1 MDSQGENRRTCTCR
15 GRNHLIMKET
25 KSRFVIGIDLG
36 TTNSVVSYIDIENE
50 HDQSESSRIE
60 IYPCPQIEAPGE
72 IKEHNL
78 LPSFIY
84 LPTQQEREGGGLVMP
99 WDPFGERVV
108 GRWARIRGAEVP
120 GRLVSSAKSWLCH
133 RGVDRLAPILP
144 LDAAPDCQKMSPVVA
159 TATYLR
165 HFKAAWNHTLGKKAG
180 QKMEDQDVYIT
191 IPASF
196 DAVARDLTVK
206 AAASAGLKDVVLLEE
221 PQAAFY
227 SWLHLQG
234 DAWRKQVKPG
244 DVILVVDVGG
254 GTSDFS
260 LIQVSGK
267 DNQLFLERLAVGEHL
282 LLGGD
287 NMDLTLTWTLS
298 EELKSKGHKLDH
310 HQFQALWNNV
320 RLAKEKLLENPD
332 LESVP
337 VIIAG
342 KGSGLVGGTIKTE
355 LTKQQVV
362 EIILQGFFPECSI
375 NDMPQERQKAGLQE
389 LGLPYSADTAITKH
403 LAKFLNS
410 ETASAGRE
418 GQEHEGPVIPTAVLF
433 NGGVFKAAVL
443 RERIMSVIT
452 SWAQGAEEPPRE
464 LLGTDL
470 DLAVSRGAAHFGL
483 VQLGEGIK
491 IRGGVP
497 RSYYIGLESAVLA
510 IPGMPPQIK
519 ALCVV
524 PKGLEEGA
532 TVDIPEKEFG
542 LVVGQEVEFMFL
554 GSNDRPEDKPGDI
567 ISDWEDT
574 IEPVST
580 LRTTLEAPEIEAG
593 TVIPVTLQAKVTE
606 VGTLAISLI
615 SKDKNLKFDLEFDV
629 RN

>member
-1 MDSQGENRRTCTCR
+1 MNDP
-15 GRNHLIMKET
+15 
-25 KSRFVIGIDLG
+25 KSRFVVGIDLG
-36 TTNSVVSYIDIENE
+36 TTNSVLSYIDT
-50 HDQSESSRIE
+50 QAESDKIE
-60 IYPCPQIEAPGE
+60 IFPCPQIEAPGE
-72 IKEHNL
+72 VKEHAL

-84 LPTQQEREGGGLVMP
+84 LPTQQEREGGGLEMP

-133 RGVDRLAPILP
+133 KGVDRLASILP
-144 LDAAPDCQKMSPVVA
+144 LDAAKDCKKMSPVVA

-165 HFKAAWNHTLGKKAG
+165 HFKAAWNYGIGKKTG
-180 QKMEDQDVYIT
+180 EMLEDQDVYIT

-206 AAASAGLKDVVLLEE
+206 AAASAGLGEVVLLEE

-227 SWLHLQG
+227 SWLHLQA
-234 DAWRKQVKPG
+234 DEWKKQVTPG
-244 DVILVVDVGG
+244 DVILVVDIGG

-260 LIQVSGK
+260 LIQVSSK
-267 DNQLFLERLAVGEHL
+267 DNQLYLERLAVGEHL

-287 NMDLTLTWTLS
+287 NMDLTLTWHLS
-298 EELKSKGHKLDH
+298 EQLKAKGQKLDQ

-320 RLAKEKLLENPD
+320 RLAKEKLLEDPELD
-332 LESVP
+332 SVP
-337 VIIAG
+337 VIIPG
-342 KGSGLVGGTIKTE
+342 RGTGLVGGTIRTE
-355 LTKQQVV
+355 LTRDQVV
-362 EIILQGFFPECSI
+362 EIILQGFFPECAIS
-375 NDMPQERQKAGLQE
+375 DMPMERQKAGLQE
-389 LGLPYSADTAITKH
+389 LGLPYAADTAITKH
-403 LAKFLNS
+403 LAKFLGS
-410 ETASAGRE
+410 EAATAALQG
-418 GQEHEGPVIPTAVLF
+418 EGPVIPTAVLF
-433 NGGVFKAAVL
+433 NGGVFKARVLMERVMAV
-443 RERIMSVIT
+443 IS
-452 SWAQGAEEPPRE
+452 SWAEGRAEKPVE

-497 RSYYIGLESAVLA
+497 KSYYIGLESAVLA
-510 IPGMPPQIK
+510 VPGMPPQIK

-524 PKGLEEGA
+524 PKGLEEGS

-554 GSNDRPEDKPGDI
+554 GSNERPEDKPGDI
-567 ISDWEDT
+567 IEQWEET

-580 LRTTLEAPEIEAG
+580 LRTVLEAPDIEPG

-606 VGTLAISLI
+606 IGTLAISLV
-615 SKDKNLKFDLEFDV
+615 SKDRNLKFDLEFDV
-629 RN
+629 RS